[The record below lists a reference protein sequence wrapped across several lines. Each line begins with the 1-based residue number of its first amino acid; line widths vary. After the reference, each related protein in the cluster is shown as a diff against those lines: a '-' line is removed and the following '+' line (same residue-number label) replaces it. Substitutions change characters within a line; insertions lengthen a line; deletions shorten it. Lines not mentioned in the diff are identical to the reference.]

1 MKLLVGLGNPGK
13 KYEQTWHNLGFM
25 TLDQLATSRP
35 EEFLKFKKNLRLK
48 ADVCEGANPQEKLI
62 LVKPQTFMN
71 KSGEAIKDLV
81 NFYKIKPENLW
92 VFHDDID
99 LPLGKIRI
107 SHDASAGGHK
117 GVQSIIEQIGSQDF
131 VRFRLGIQ
139 KNTPNNLPTETYVL
153 QKIDKEAKVIID
165 EMIQKVISAI
175 EVALIQGIS
184 EAMNEFNWVKKVISI
199 INVAQ

>member
-48 ADVCEGANPQEKLI
+48 ADVCEGTNPQEKLI

-184 EAMNEFNWVKKVISI
+184 EAMNEFN
-199 INVAQ
+199 